1 MGVTVVLADGS
12 VVEASEKENA
22 DLFWAI
28 RGAGSNFGIVASWKL
43 RTFPAPETLTWFSVK
58 LNWTAETALAG
69 LEGLEKYA
77 RSTMP
82 SNLNFRVSDYDRG
95 SPNIEALY
103 YGTDAE
109 ARNAIAP
116 LLKEAAPKA
125 VITESYTVNWLEAV
139 HHYSFFDTI
148 DWTEPSPV
156 SRLSSTRCFCT
167 IKPLTNLQREIFYA
181 KSVTLKGLSG
191 ASAKAFVDYWW
202 KEGMKMTSRNW
213 WFQLDVSR
221 PSPFYPRCTTN

>member
-1 MGVTVVLADGS
+1 MTVVLADGTI
-12 VVEASEKENA
+12 VEASEKENP

-58 LNWTAETALAG
+58 LNWTADTALAG
-69 LEGLEKYA
+69 LESLEKYA

-95 SPNIEALY
+95 SPNVEGLY
-103 YGTDAE
+103 YGTEAE
-109 ARNAIAP
+109 MRAAVNV
-116 LLKEAAPKA
+116 LLQQVAPKG
-125 VITESYTVNWLEAV
+125 VITEAYVVNWLEAV

-156 SRLSSTRCFCT
+156 SL
-167 IKPLTNLQREIFYA
+167 
-181 KSVTLKGLSG
+181 
-191 ASAKAFVDYWW
+191 
-202 KEGMKMTSRNW
+202 
-213 WFQLDVSR
+213 
-221 PSPFYPRCTTN
+221 